1 MEQLKAY
8 KFRIY
13 PTEEQEIFF
22 AKTFGCVRINVNTNM
37 YISACIKM
45 YRFTHFLYLNN
56 LLFGK

>member
-1 MEQLKAY
+1 MGTKTKTKKSKQ
-8 KFRIY
+8 
-13 PTEEQEIFF
+13 
-22 AKTFGCVRINVNTNM
+22 AKLAKEVKKLDKSINVNTNM